1 MVITLRNKRPHFR
14 PYSSTQLRFAVT
26 CAIITGLVLLFLNIY
41 CSEFSHELFYQNKQS
56 AMVAKATLMAA
67 ELGNTDVLT
76 EASVAATINR
86 LGSSDCTRLIVTDA
100 AARVL
105 YDSQKDNAAAY
116 ALLPQIIRALEGQ
129 DLFTCHYV
137 NGVLQAQAAIPI
149 VSYNSISGCVY
160 MMDADAQQGLL
171 LSSLQNA
178 ILTISILLEI
188 FLLLFAIFFAIR
200 FSRRLRKIMASM
212 RIIQEGDYTHKVSL
226 GGNDELA
233 ILGREFD
240 MLSERLQTSENKR
253 RQFVSDAS
261 HELKTPLASI
271 KLLSD
276 SILQYDMDPETTKE
290 FVQDIGNEAERL
302 NRMTLKLLALT
313 KGEPDGAE
321 TEAEIIYMAPT
332 IERVVKML
340 SGIAQENK
348 IHLQLDLRQ
357 DSTILIQEDDLYQ
370 IAFNLVENAIKYNVP
385 GGTLTVSL
393 HRQDDNAIVRVSD
406 TGMGIPPE
414 AISHVFE
421 RFYRVDKARA
431 RESGGS
437 GLGLAIV
444 RNMVERNGGEITLQ
458 STVGKGTTF
467 TVSFP
472 LFDIS
477 EEVEE

>member
-1 MVITLRNKRPHFR
+1 M
-14 PYSSTQLRFAVT
+14 T

-41 CSEFSHELFYQNKQS
+41 YSEFSHQLFYQNKQS
-56 AMVAKATLMAA
+56 AMISKATLTAS
-67 ELGNTDVLT
+67 ELGNADVLT

-86 LGSSDCTRLIVTDA
+86 LGGSDCTRLIVTDA
-100 AARVL
+100 AGRVL
-105 YDSQKDNAAAY
+105 YDSRATGESTY
-116 ALLPQIIRALEGQ
+116 ALLPQIIRALDGQ

-137 NGVLQAQAAIPI
+137 DGVLQSHAAIPI
-149 VSYNSISGCVY
+149 VCYNSISGCVY
-160 MMDADAQQGLL
+160 MMDADTQLGLL

-178 ILTISILLEI
+178 ILSISILLEI
-188 FLLLFAIFFAIR
+188 FLLLFAVFYATR

-313 KGEPDGAE
+313 KGELDGAE
-321 TEAEIIYMAPT
+321 TDAEIIYMAPT

-340 SGIAQENK
+340 SAIARESN
-348 IHLQLDLRQ
+348 IHLRLDLRQ
-357 DSTILIQEDDLYQ
+357 DSPVLIQEDDLYQ

-393 HRQDDNAIVRVSD
+393 HRQDDNAILRVSD

-431 RESGGS
+431 RASGGS

-444 RNMVERNGGEITLQ
+444 RSMVERNGGEITLQ

-472 LFDIS
+472 RFDIN
-477 EEVEE
+477 EEVEG